1 MDMLMKQFC
10 EFIDGADAVE
20 LRHKTESCGVTR
32 VNVEATFQG
41 DEFDD
46 DGLAV
51 NPRFVTRRLGFA
63 NRAAAEEVL
72 AGMRGALVALKFYD
86 ERSDS
91 DGGWSIETF
100 CR

>member
-1 MDMLMKQFC
+1 MDKIIESC
-10 EFIDGADAVE
+10 VAFIDGADAVE

-86 ERSDS
+86 EYSDS

>member
-1 MDMLMKQFC
+1 MDKIIESFE
-10 EFIDGADAVE
+10 EFVNGADAVE

-72 AGMRGALVALKFYD
+72 AGMRGALVALKFHD
-86 ERSDS
+86 EYSDS